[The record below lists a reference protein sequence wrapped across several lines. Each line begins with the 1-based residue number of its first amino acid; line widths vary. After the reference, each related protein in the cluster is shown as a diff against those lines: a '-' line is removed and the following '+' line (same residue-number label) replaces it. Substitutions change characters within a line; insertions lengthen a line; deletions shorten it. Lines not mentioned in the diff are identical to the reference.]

1 MLRPEISL
9 LLPLV
14 LRRLASSTT
23 RSQPTKWTCPPS
35 KSIQFVV
42 LALLALPVYV
52 LVVLAPLRSIVP
64 TVTGVEPLIT
74 TSLFALYS
82 QLPRL
87 RSLRLPQQPLRRP
100 RLKTLLGLHLLRL
113 PLC

>member
-14 LRRLASSTT
+14 LRRLVNSTT
-23 RSQPTKWTCPPS
+23 RSQPTKWTCPQS
-35 KSIQFVV
+35 TQFVV

-87 RSLRLPQQPLRRP
+87 RSLRLPQQLLRRP
-100 RLKTLLGLHLLRL
+100 R
-113 PLC
+113 P